1 MQNKYWFSRE
11 KTFLCWSDERPALCK
26 YQDYINKTKFLMLKN
41 FVFSLCIPKIPFSVL
56 YQWYMFYLLLLVKSS
71 LSLRASILL
80 TAQGGTQPR
89 HIISIKMVPDRFS
102 LLCVSFGHIYTKKIK
117 WQLQC
122 NLELTN
128 RKDEEQIYEA
138 DLWLLLLKHNN

>member
-1 MQNKYWFSRE
+1 
-11 KTFLCWSDERPALCK
+11 
-26 YQDYINKTKFLMLKN
+26 
-41 FVFSLCIPKIPFSVL
+41 
-56 YQWYMFYLLLLVKSS
+56 MFYLLLLVKSS

-117 WQLQC
+117 
-122 NLELTN
+122 
-128 RKDEEQIYEA
+128 
-138 DLWLLLLKHNN
+138 